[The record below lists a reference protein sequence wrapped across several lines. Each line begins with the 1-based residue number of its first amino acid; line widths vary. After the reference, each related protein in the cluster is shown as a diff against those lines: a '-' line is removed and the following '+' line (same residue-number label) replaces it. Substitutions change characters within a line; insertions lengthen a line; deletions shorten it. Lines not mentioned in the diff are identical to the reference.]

1 MEATARKLTIPA
13 AMFWP
18 HCTGKILRNR
28 MRIHIEDLIPV
39 LVDDDETRFHR
50 PLDHCQKGP
59 VAIKGGDVAKRGL
72 R

>member
-1 MEATARKLTIPA
+1 
-13 AMFWP
+13 
-18 HCTGKILRNR
+18 